1 MATFQQIID
10 SARVDLQDADKVRY
24 TDAQLLEYANDGVQ
38 EAFRMRPDFRLG
50 SFTAS
55 SQIYISANEVPIPT
69 TYQMLLKSY
78 IVARAEFRDDEYA
91 QDGRAVAFLA
101 RYERGLQK

>member
-1 MATFQQIID
+1 MATFNQIID

-24 TDAQLLEYANDGVQ
+24 TDAQLLEYANDGVL
-38 EAFRMRPDFRLG
+38 EAFRIRPDFRLG
-50 SFTAS
+50 SYTSAY
-55 SQIYISANEVPIPT
+55 QTYIGTNEVPIPA

-91 QDGRAVAFLA
+91 QDGRALAFLG